1 MSSRFGSPRNS
12 ATCTPRSGAR
22 CATRSRPPARRE
34 PVVSPEVAERIAG
47 AAPEVESESE
57 EQILARA
64 RGQARRTAIRTW
76 SLRAALVV
84 LWLGSWE
91 LTATLWI
98 DPFVFSKPSLIW
110 SRLVE
115 WFTQGTQF
123 GSIWLQIFT
132 TVEEAVLG
140 FVIGSVAGVVLGVLL
155 GRNHYWAQVLAP
167 FIKALNAVPRIVL
180 AVLFLVWFG
189 MGLQSKV
196 ATVIVLVF
204 FAVFF
209 NAFTGAREVDGNVI
223 DNARILGASRWQVL
237 SQIVLPSAT
246 TWILS
251 SLHTAFG
258 FALIGAVVGEY
269 AGASKGLGLLIS
281 NAQGTFD
288 SAGIYAGMI
297 IITVVALVAESAIG
311 FAEGRLLKWRPAQ
324 GTSAHEV

>member
-1 MSSRFGSPRNS
+1 MSPSTIDQISTD
-12 ATCTPRSGAR
+12 AT
-22 CATRSRPPARRE
+22 
-34 PVVSPEVAERIAG
+34 VVETET
-47 AAPEVESESE
+47 E
-57 EQILARA
+57 EAILARA
-64 RGQARRTAIRTW
+64 RGHARRTRLRTW
-76 SLRAALVV
+76 GLRIALIA

-91 LTATLWI
+91 LTASLWI
-98 DPFVFSKPSLIW
+98 DPFFYSKPSLIW
-110 SRLVE
+110 QRIVE
-115 WFTQGTQF
+115 WFTEGTQF

-140 FVIGSVAGVVLGVLL
+140 FAIGTVAGVVLGVLL
-155 GRNHYWAQVLAP
+155 GRSRYWAEVLAP

-180 AVLFLVWFG
+180 ASLFIIWFG
-189 MGLQSKV
+189 LGLESKV
-196 ATVIVLVF
+196 ATVVVLTF

-223 DNARILGASRWQVL
+223 NNARILGASRWQVL

-288 SAGIYAGMI
+288 AAGIYAGMI
-297 IITVVALVAESAIG
+297 IITVVALLAEWGIG
-311 FAEGRLLKWRPAQ
+311 FAEGRLLKWRPSQAQ
-324 GTSAHEV
+324 SGHGI